1 MGGEPPVLG
10 SNVFDRVQGE
20 PGGKAP
26 RQVRPNCRWC
36 WLGDQQCGGL
46 CKAWNWPATLPRMSN
61 LCLSISRRI
70 SAPQQRVWDV
80 ITDLE
85 GCPERIAAIASVEM
99 LTGPEVAVGTR
110 WKETRLIFE
119 RKSTETMEITAFE
132 PPLRYVV
139 EADSCGAH
147 LVSELRCEPDG
158 DDATV
163 LSMTMET
170 TPTNFFA
177 KLMKPLAKLAMG
189 TTRKM
194 LERDLDDIAFACTG
208 GKPLVEP
215 AADEAGSSEQ

>member
-1 MGGEPPVLG
+1 
-10 SNVFDRVQGE
+10 
-20 PGGKAP
+20 
-26 RQVRPNCRWC
+26 
-36 WLGDQQCGGL
+36 
-46 CKAWNWPATLPRMSN
+46 
-61 LCLSISRRI
+61 
-70 SAPQQRVWDV
+70 
-80 ITDLE
+80 
-85 GCPERIAAIASVEM
+85 M